1 MAVLEM
7 TFLVACTINTPIL
20 STYLIEKENL
30 FKDRRISYYEL
41 AAEPLQGRAESFC
54 WCMFW

>member
-1 MAVLEM
+1 M

-30 FKDRRISYYEL
+30 FKDRGISYYEL
-41 AAEPLQGRAESFC
+41 AAEPLQGRAEPFC
-54 WCMFW
+54 RCTFW